1 MEGER
6 NNSRRRL
13 PVASQALS
21 HGRALASA
29 LRGLLAW
36 AARGVAGTLAGRAAG
51 PLRRLGRRAL
61 VQRWL
66 LPWLRERLSGR
77 ELEIVGGEGK
87 GLRFNLGRGH
97 PGYLL
102 GASEPLVQQVLTR
115 HLGPGSVF
123 YDIGANVGFLT
134 LVGARLVGPSGAVWA
149 FEPNPETIPVLRR
162 NVALNGF
169 RHVTVVESAVGARVG
184 RARLVSDDPLTAH
197 LGTAGVSVDVTT
209 LDAMLEQLRPPDLVK
224 IDVEGAEADVLAG
237 MRKTLDEFAPVV
249 ICEVHQNARQSCA
262 RLLEAAGYDVTG
274 LEPTAT
280 GMPHILA
287 LPRTHRRRAAPPV
300 RG

>member
-6 NNSRRRL
+6 DNGRRRL
-13 PVASQALS
+13 PVASRALS
-21 HGRALASA
+21 HGPALATT

-36 AARGVAGTLAGRAAG
+36 AARRVAGTLAGPAAG
-51 PLRRLGRRAL
+51 PLRRLGRHAL
-61 VQRWL
+61 AQRWL
-66 LPWLRERLSGR
+66 LPWLRELLGGL

-102 GASEPLVQQVLTR
+102 GATEPLVQQVLTR
-115 HLGPGSVF
+115 HLRPGSVF
-123 YDIGANVGFLT
+123 YDIGANVGFFT
-134 LVGARLVGPSGAVWA
+134 LVGARLVGPRGAVWA

-162 NVALNGF
+162 NIALNGF
-169 RHVTVVESAVGARVG
+169 RHVTVIESALGARVG
-184 RARLVSDDPLTAH
+184 RATLVSDDPLTAH
-197 LGTAGVSVDVTT
+197 LGATGVPVDVTT

-224 IDVEGAEADVLAG
+224 IDVEGAEAEVLAG

-249 ICEVHQNARQSCA
+249 ICEVHQNASQSCA
-262 RLLEAAGYDVTG
+262 RLLEAVGYDVTE
-274 LEPTAT
+274 LEPTAA

-287 LPRTHRRRAAPPV
+287 FPPTHRRRAARPV
-300 RG
+300 QE